1 MANFIFAITARGTIR
16 SDNTIVGD
24 WSGVTR
30 AATLN
35 SGRLAIR
42 ISSSAGVTQLNKIVA
57 TGASTAMILD
67 LRFHSVV
74 MLINSSRSP
83 VTRST
88 VRTFPTPGA

>member
-1 MANFIFAITARGTIR
+1 VANFIFAITATGTIR

-24 WSGVTR
+24 WSDVTR
-30 AATLN
+30 GATLN
-35 SGRLAIR
+35 SGTLAIR
-42 ISSSAGVTQLNKIVA
+42 ISSSGGVTQLTKIVV

-67 LRFHSVV
+67 LKFHSVV

-88 VRTFPTPGA
+88 VRTLPTPGA